1 MAQRRI
7 APCAG
12 LCVALFASAAASRPD
27 LARDASAF
35 KLQLQTHASG
45 SLQRGGLPDEEAPQ
59 KNETA
64 PEVVDKEEGRVVGH
78 LWRKGKQLG
87 KGSFGSVWEATCAN
101 GEIPHPVS
109 IKQELAGAK
118 KRELDKEASILLDLQ
133 GPGIPKFYDYTDSAG
148 MPNKERHL
156 VMEKLGIDLE
166 NYRKKCGGKLSEAIV
181 LQLAKQMVARF
192 KHVHETNYYLYR
204 DTKPNNFMLGWDPE
218 GQHYTNN
225 VFLIDFGLTNTYW
238 DRQQKV
244 HLPQTLADG
253 QPIGFT
259 GTQRYASMNG
269 LRRFQ
274 QSRADDMET
283 LGYVWAHLFTG
294 ALPWAG
300 MKLPRRPESLSP
312 AKRKI
317 LMLNKQV
324 QMRQEA
330 KDADWTYRK
339 SDGSGSADLLPTVLK
354 RYMNS
359 VMSLDYEQRPKY
371 DEYTQMIDD
380 AAANAGIDLNSGFVR
395 EATTKDPETGEDTV
409 SHELVCE

>member
-1 MAQRRI
+1 
-7 APCAG
+7 
-12 LCVALFASAAASRPD
+12 
-27 LARDASAF
+27 
-35 KLQLQTHASG
+35 
-45 SLQRGGLPDEEAPQ
+45 
-59 KNETA
+59 
-64 PEVVDKEEGRVVGH
+64 
-78 LWRKGKQLG
+78 
-87 KGSFGSVWEATCAN
+87 
-101 GEIPHPVS
+101 
-109 IKQELAGAK
+109 
-118 KRELDKEASILLDLQ
+118 
-133 GPGIPKFYDYTDSAG
+133 
-148 MPNKERHL
+148 
-156 VMEKLGIDLE
+156 
-166 NYRKKCGGKLSEAIV
+166 
-181 LQLAKQMVARF
+181 
-192 KHVHETNYYLYR
+192 
-204 DTKPNNFMLGWDPE
+204 MLGWDPE

-238 DRQQKV
+238 DRQQKM

-253 QPIGFT
+253 QPVGFT

-269 LRRFQ
+269 LRRYQ

-283 LGYVWAHLFTG
+283 LGYVWAHLYTG

-317 LMLNKQV
+317 IMLKKQV

-339 SDGSGSADLLPTVLK
+339 SDGSGSADLLPSVLK

-380 AAANAGIDLNSGFVR
+380 AAANAGIDLNRGFVR
-395 EATTKDPETGEDTV
+395 EATTKDSETGEDTV
-409 SHELVCE
+409 SHELMCE